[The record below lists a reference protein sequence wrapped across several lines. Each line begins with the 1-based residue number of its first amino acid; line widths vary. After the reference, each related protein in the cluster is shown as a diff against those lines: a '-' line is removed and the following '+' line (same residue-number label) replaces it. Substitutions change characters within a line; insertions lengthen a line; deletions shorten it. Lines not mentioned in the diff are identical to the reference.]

1 MTQAAEEK
9 LWNSEYLK
17 VWFANFT
24 IFFSFMLVT
33 PLLPLYLSE
42 TFAADKH
49 TIGLVLSGYTLTALI
64 IRPFSGFIVDAF
76 DRKKVLLFCML
87 FFALFFAGYLFAGSL
102 MLFAIVRTLHG
113 APFGAATVANSTVAI
128 DVLAPS
134 RRSEGIGFYG
144 LSNNLATA
152 ISPSVA
158 MWIYDLT
165 HNYVLIFSLSLLCA
179 SVGFAINSTLKLKPR
194 EQIKNASKIS
204 LDRFFLLQAWR
215 EAVSM
220 ICFAFSYGVLSTY
233 IAIYGKERLNITGG
247 TGVFF
252 LLLSLGLILSRVA
265 GNKTLKKG
273 MIVRNAS
280 FGIVL
285 SLIGYCLFSSVHNFF
300 GYYGAA
306 LIIGLGNGHM
316 FPAFQTMFINLA
328 PHTRRGTATSS
339 LLISW
344 DVGVG
349 LGIMIGGMLVGQFG
363 YYSAFWASS
372 LVNLIGVIFFFAVV
386 KSNYQKHKLR

>member
-24 IFFSFMLVT
+24 LFFSFMLVT

-165 HNYVLIFSLSLLCA
+165 HNYVLIFSL
-179 SVGFAINSTLKLKPR
+179 
-194 EQIKNASKIS
+194 
-204 LDRFFLLQAWR
+204 
-215 EAVSM
+215 
-220 ICFAFSYGVLSTY
+220 
-233 IAIYGKERLNITGG
+233 
-247 TGVFF
+247 
-252 LLLSLGLILSRVA
+252 
-265 GNKTLKKG
+265 
-273 MIVRNAS
+273 
-280 FGIVL
+280 
-285 SLIGYCLFSSVHNFF
+285 
-300 GYYGAA
+300 
-306 LIIGLGNGHM
+306 
-316 FPAFQTMFINLA
+316 
-328 PHTRRGTATSS
+328 
-339 LLISW
+339 
-344 DVGVG
+344 
-349 LGIMIGGMLVGQFG
+349 
-363 YYSAFWASS
+363 
-372 LVNLIGVIFFFAVV
+372 
-386 KSNYQKHKLR
+386 

>member
-1 MTQAAEEK
+1 MNSLIISFILLLIPKTRKVGIMSMLALGLSGLFVNCVIKNLVARPRPFTQIEGLTYLIKRPRDYSFPSGHTSASFAAAVVFLRK
-9 LWNSEYLK
+9 MPKRYG
-17 VWFANFT
+17 
-24 IFFSFMLVT
+24 IPFMVLAV
-33 PLLPLYLSE
+33 LIALARLYLGVHYP
-42 TFAADKH
+42 T
-49 TIGLVLSGYTLTALI
+49 
-64 IRPFSGFIVDAF
+64 
-76 DRKKVLLFCML
+76 
-87 FFALFFAGYLFAGSL
+87 
-102 MLFAIVRTLHG
+102 
-113 APFGAATVANSTVAI
+113 
-128 DVLAPS
+128 DVLGGAI
-134 RRSEGIGFYG
+134 IGMLIAF
-144 LSNNLATA
+144 L
-152 ISPSVA
+152 A

-252 LLLSLGLILSRVA
+252 LLLSLGLILSRLA